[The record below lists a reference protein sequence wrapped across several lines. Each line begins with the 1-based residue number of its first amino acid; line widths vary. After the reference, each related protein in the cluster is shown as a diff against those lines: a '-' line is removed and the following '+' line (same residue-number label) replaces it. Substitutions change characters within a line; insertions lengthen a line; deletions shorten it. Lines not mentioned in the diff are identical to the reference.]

1 VSMIVVG
8 IDGSEASKEAL
19 GWALEEASLRR
30 STLRVVYAWR
40 SPLVGGR
47 TYIPPELCDPEV
59 LHRSAQ
65 ELVDGFVAEV
75 TGKRSLDVELELVSL
90 EGPAVLVLVEAAEQ
104 AELLVVGSRGRGGF
118 AGLLLGSVSQQ
129 CAQHARCPVVIVPG
143 RARTKE

>member
-1 VSMIVVG
+1 VIVVG

-19 GWALEEASLRR
+19 AWALEEAGLRR

-47 TYIPPELCDPEV
+47 SYIPPELFDPEV
-59 LHRSAQ
+59 LRRSAQ
-65 ELVDGFVAEV
+65 ELLDGFVAEV
-75 TGKRSLDVELELVSL
+75 TGGTSPDVELELVPL
-90 EGPAVLVLVEAAEQ
+90 EGPAALVLVEGAEG

-143 RARTKE
+143 GARTKE